1 MADETNAGAGA
12 ADNQTTQA
20 QVQVLGQHIK
30 DLSFENPNVGKLQI
44 QQGENPAVQLEGNV
58 EAQRLGPDVFE
69 SSIAFTATASH
80 SGGTIYVLELN
91 YGGAFRL
98 QNIPPQALEP
108 FLLVNCP
115 AMLFPFLRRIVA
127 DITRDGGYPPLWLD
141 PFDFGALYLRRQQ
154 EMAKNAEK
162 Q

>member
-1 MADETNAGAGA
+1 MAEETNAGAGA
-12 ADNQTTQA
+12 ADTRAQP

-44 QQGENPAVQLEGNV
+44 KEGENPAVQLEVNV
-58 EAQRLGPDVFE
+58 EAQRLGTDVYE
-69 SSIAFTATASH
+69 SVIAFTATASH
-80 SGGTIYVLELN
+80 SGGTIYVLELK

-98 QNIPPQALEP
+98 QNVPPQALEP

-115 AMLFPFLRRIVA
+115 ALLFPFLRRIVA

-141 PFDFGALYLRRQQ
+141 PVDFGALYVRRQQ
-154 EMAKNAEK
+154 ELAKSAEK